1 MSDYN
6 DYARLL
12 HQMQSFRA
20 SDEAREKFVSVRC
33 RSVLM
38 CRVLPRSQRPNST
51 LPTDCGANRKS

>member
-6 DYARLL
+6 DYTRLV

-20 SDEAREKFVSVRC
+20 SDEAREQFVSVR

-38 CRVLPRSQRPNST
+38 GRVLPRSQRLNPT
-51 LPTDCGANRKS
+51 LPTNHGANRKS